1 MPTDTSLFR
10 PDAISHRYQ
19 RSDGP
24 PLQLGHSP
32 WRWSSLLLAAC
43 ALGVILF
50 LWLGEYTRKA
60 RAMGQLVPVAGLL
73 RVHAPQA
80 GTLASLAVHE
90 GQQVQAGQVLLRL
103 YSDRAVAGGEVQQQV
118 LRQLDTRSQSLQQSR
133 QTLAA
138 LYATR
143 RAEAS
148 HKVAQL
154 QSQLDGLIRQTALAQ
169 SRSAL
174 AGKALQR
181 QQQLVAEG
189 FVSAASLE
197 DKQAELMQADG
208 QVAALQAAQAEVARL
223 LASAR
228 AEAQQL
234 PLAAD
239 NENRSLGRDLSAL
252 AGERALQQGRREIT
266 IVAPLGGLVTALQ
279 ARPGMAIAEQE
290 ALLAIVPAPARY
302 QAELYVPSRDIG
314 FIRPGMAVTLRYQAF
329 PYQKFGVQRG
339 SVQEV
344 TRAVLNPAALP
355 AGLPEKESYYR
366 LLVNL
371 AQQHVSAYGRPQTL
385 QSGMKLEA
393 DVLVE
398 RRQLWEWLLEPLLGL
413 QRSVAG
419 SAHG

>member
-10 PDAISHRYQ
+10 PDAISYRYQ

-90 GQQVQAGQVLLRL
+90 GQHVQAGQVLLRL

-118 LRQLDTRSQSLQQSR
+118 LRQLDARSQSLQQSR

-138 LYATR
+138 LYAAR
-143 RAEAS
+143 RAEAR
-148 HKVAQL
+148 HKMAQL

-223 LASAR
+223 LASAG

-239 NENRSLGRDLSAL
+239 NENRSLGRDLSA
-252 AGERALQQGRREIT
+252 RASAPSSRG
-266 IVAPLGGLVTALQ
+266 VAKSPSLPRVAAWL
-279 ARPGMAIAEQE
+279 PHCK
-290 ALLAIVPAPARY
+290 PAPARLLPNRKRCWP
-302 QAELYVPSRDIG
+302 LYRHQPAT
-314 FIRPGMAVTLRYQAF
+314 RPNCTYPAVISALSA
-329 PYQKFGVQRG
+329 
-339 SVQEV
+339 
-344 TRAVLNPAALP
+344 PAW
-355 AGLPEKESYYR
+355 R
-366 LLVNL
+366 
-371 AQQHVSAYGRPQTL
+371 
-385 QSGMKLEA
+385 
-393 DVLVE
+393 
-398 RRQLWEWLLEPLLGL
+398 
-413 QRSVAG
+413 
-419 SAHG
+419 